1 MNFMSSL
8 FKCLK
13 HNNGAVLTRC
23 NLHLQSNKLTPP
35 LGVPLV
41 IEQSGRGERTY
52 DIYSRLLKER
62 IVCLMAPVD
71 DFVSGL
77 IVAQLLFLQA
87 ESKQKPVHM
96 YINSPGGSVTAGLA
110 IYDTMQLIQ
119 CPVATWCVGQA
130 ASMGSLLLCAG
141 TPGMRTALPN
151 SSIMV
156 HQPLGGA
163 QGQASDII
171 LRAAEM
177 QKVKHRLNNLYVQH
191 TGRNYQEIEKALDRD
206 NFMSAL
212 EAKKFGLIDQV
223 IESKKTSNLDLDS
236 ITASTATGLNLDDT
250 TKPLV

>member
-1 MNFMSSL
+1 MLSNELHVQSS
-8 FKCLK
+8 
-13 HNNGAVLTRC
+13 ARA
-23 NLHLQSNKLTPP
+23 P

-71 DFVSGL
+71 DFVSGI

-96 YINSPGGSVTAGLA
+96 YINTPGGSVTAGLA

-141 TPGMRTALPN
+141 SPGMRTALPN
-151 SSIMV
+151 STVMV

-163 QGQASDII
+163 SGQASDVI

-177 QKVKHRLNNLYVQH
+177 QRTKQRLNELYVKH
-191 TGRNYQEIEKALDRD
+191 TGRTYDEIELALDRD
-206 NFMSAL
+206 NFMTAT
-212 EAKKFGLIDQV
+212 EAKDFGIIDNV
-223 IESKKTSNLDLDS
+223 ISPKENTIITPEDSQSVKSVETAHPAPQPQAAKK
-236 ITASTATGLNLDDT
+236 
-250 TKPLV
+250 

>member
-1 MNFMSSL
+1 MKILSNLLRTVSRPRTTLHSTSS
-8 FKCLK
+8 
-13 HNNGAVLTRC
+13 C
-23 NLHLQSNKLTPP
+23 NLHLDISDRSP

-62 IVCLMAPVD
+62 IVCLMSPVD

-77 IVAQLLFLQA
+77 IVAQLLFLQS

-130 ASMGSLLLCAG
+130 ASMGSLLLTAG

-151 SSIMV
+151 STIMV
-156 HQPLGGA
+156 HQPLGGTS
-163 QGQASDII
+163 GQASDII

-177 QKVKHRLNNLYVQH
+177 QRTKERLNHLYVQH
-191 TGRNYQEIEKALDRD
+191 TGRSYQEIESALDRD
-206 NFMSAL
+206 NFMTAN
-212 EAKKFGLIDQV
+212 EAKSFGLIDQV
-223 IESKKTSNLDLDS
+223 IEQKKYASDDL
-236 ITASTATGLNLDDT
+236 LKPT
-250 TKPLV
+250 TPPVEKTQEQPTTETD

>member
-1 MNFMSSL
+1 MLPLFRSL
-8 FKCLK
+8 KLNKSLK
-13 HNNGAVLTRC
+13 LFSC
-23 NLHLQSNKLTPP
+23 NLHMQSSQHSP

-62 IVCLMAPVD
+62 IVCLMSPVD

-77 IVAQLLFLQA
+77 IVAQLLFLQS

-151 SSIMV
+151 STIMV

-163 QGQASDII
+163 SGQASDII

-177 QKVKHRLNNLYVQH
+177 ERTKQRLNNLYVHH
-191 TGRNYQEIEKALDRD
+191 TGQPYNIVEQALDRD
-206 NFMSAL
+206 NYMTAL
-212 EAKKFGLIDQV
+212 EAKEFGLIDQV
-223 IESKKTSNLDLDS
+223 IQTAGKGSLEDVISSSAATTTAPADALSADS
-236 ITASTATGLNLDDT
+236 RPN
-250 TKPLV
+250 